1 MGQIYYTRFMI
12 FVLPVIVGILLG
24 VILWK
29 RRTEAV
35 SWVILLLDVILWCIL
50 TNINTHG
57 SEAPGLLI
65 WMFSLF
71 AISFAVVEVIKK
83 IRSRWP

>member
-24 VILWK
+24 VVLWK
-29 RRTEAV
+29 RRTEVV
-35 SWVILLLDVILWCIL
+35 SWTILLLNAILWCIL

-57 SEAPGLLI
+57 SEGPGLLV

-71 AISFAVVEVIKK
+71 AISFAVIEVIKK
-83 IRSRWP
+83 IRSR